1 MEYNYTNASLSTEYG
16 LSQNDTLLYGN
27 VTQDRDDGHDIVDRK
42 RPSDWIIPKNWFI
55 GILSVDCILI
65 IGGNL
70 MVILAVLLQ
79 PKLRK
84 SATNHLIISLAFSD
98 LSVGL
103 VFGPSQIVYTII
115 RYLDLSSDLVCDI
128 VIMLMYTGQN
138 TTILTLVA
146 IAGDR
151 YRAIVQPFKP
161 KMTVKQSRL
170 ITILVWLA
178 AFVYSAYE
186 IKLFGIVRYTF
197 KNNATISMCTSLR
210 KFSLTLEKPMTLTNL
225 VVAYILPLL
234 IVAYFYLRMI
244 VALYFTKSLNDESK
258 RRKRKA
264 IKMLLV
270 VVILFALCWGPL
282 RVQQVM
288 LYYYPHRISYKS
300 LFFTVVIFLFFA
312 NSWVNPIIYAFFDSR
327 FRKEFAR
334 ILTFGL
340 YKGKKPSKRSTKIT
354 VTTTESLAS
363 ESTQCST
370 HAVSTRGTSALHE
383 AKLRPVEMNVRESP
397 NHNEK
402 KGDSVD
408 QGHGVDNIAFD
419 VKREISSESNGNDS
433 IVSDS
438 GVDLCVNS
446 DTNLTP
452 DDVKVDSSQAELE
465 I

>member
-1 MEYNYTNASLSTEYG
+1 MEYNYTNTSLSTEYG

-27 VTQDRDDGHDIVDRK
+27 VTQDGDDGLDILDHK
-42 RPSDWIIPKNWFI
+42 RPSDWMIPKNWFI
-55 GILSVDCILI
+55 GILSVDSILI

-138 TTILTLVA
+138 TTILTLMA

-161 KMTVKQSRL
+161 KMTVKQSRI
-170 ITILVWLA
+170 ITILMWLA

-186 IKLFGIVRYTF
+186 I

-340 YKGKKPSKRSTKIT
+340 YKGKKPTNGAPRSR
-354 VTTTESLAS
+354 SLSRRAWHPS
-363 ESTQCST
+363 LRSAVPTP
-370 HAVSTRGTSALHE
+370 VSTCGRSAHNE
-383 AKLRPVEMNVRESP
+383 AKSRAVESP
-397 NHNEK
+397 NHVEK
-402 KGDSVD
+402 RGDSVD
-408 QGHGVDNIAFD
+408 RGNGVDNIAFD
-419 VKREISSESNGNDS
+419 VKTEISLESNGNNS

-438 GVDLCVNS
+438 GVDLCVHS
-446 DTNLTP
+446 DTTLAPN
-452 DDVKVDSSQAELE
+452 DVEVDSSQAELE